1 MRSAAGFEWDPAKR
15 EANLRKHGVDFADG
29 IEVFDGWTLEWSDV
43 WRRDGEYRVV
53 AVGTAGREVL
63 TVVYTWRSGRRRIIS
78 ARRSSGK
85 EARAYRA
92 VQAGDGGPD
101 RLGAG

>member
-1 MRSAAGFEWDPAKR
+1 MRSATGLEWDPATR
-15 EANLRKHGVDFADG
+15 EANLRTHGVDLVRAVA
-29 IEVFDGWTLEWSDV
+29 VFERWTLEWSDV

-53 AVGTAGREVL
+53 AVGAAGAQVL

-78 ARRSSGK
+78 ARRSGGK

-92 VQAGDGGPD
+92 VQAGDEGPD